1 MLLKNKYLSTT
12 LVLYFNFKNIK
23 MEKNMGNADK
33 LIRLALAAILGVL
46 YFMNIISG
54 TLGIVLLGLA
64 IVFALTSFVSFCPL
78 YVLFGINTC
87 SKKEK

>member
-1 MLLKNKYLSTT
+1 
-12 LVLYFNFKNIK
+12 
-23 MEKNMGNADK
+23 MGSADK

-54 TLGIVLLGLA
+54 KLGIVLLGLA
-64 IVFALTSFVSFCPL
+64 IVFVLTSFVSFCPL
-78 YVLFGINTC
+78 YVPLGINTC

>member
-1 MLLKNKYLSTT
+1 
-12 LVLYFNFKNIK
+12 
-23 MEKNMGNADK
+23 MGSADK

-64 IVFALTSFVSFCPL
+64 IVFVLTSFVSFCPL
-78 YVLFGINTC
+78 YVPLGINTC